1 MAEVTMK
8 DWIEALQ
15 SGDYEQGQGSLCQ
28 RAGDGEGTV
37 KRRYC
42 CLGVLCDLVDS
53 ESWEDME
60 YYSRWGPEADIYMPS
75 GNLHEELGLDWGD
88 FSTLANMNDDGKSFE
103 EIAAWLKEKFNEQ
116 VE

>member
-37 KRRYC
+37 KRR
-42 CLGVLCDLVDS
+42 
-53 ESWEDME
+53 
-60 YYSRWGPEADIYMPS
+60 
-75 GNLHEELGLDWGD
+75 
-88 FSTLANMNDDGKSFE
+88 
-103 EIAAWLKEKFNEQ
+103 
-116 VE
+116 